1 MRNVGLEHRSLH
13 VTDGQTIHHSVA
25 CGIAAGVA
33 HPATGAQLRPAS
45 AMSESVNRC
54 KYGKSE
60 TVTLASHSSCYNL
73 VPTLIVMNGNKI

>member
-1 MRNVGLEHRSLH
+1 M
-13 VTDGQTIHHSVA
+13 TDGQTIRQSVA

-60 TVTLASHSSCYNL
+60 TVTLTSTEHYDSESDENVTEASL
-73 VPTLIVMNGNKI
+73 